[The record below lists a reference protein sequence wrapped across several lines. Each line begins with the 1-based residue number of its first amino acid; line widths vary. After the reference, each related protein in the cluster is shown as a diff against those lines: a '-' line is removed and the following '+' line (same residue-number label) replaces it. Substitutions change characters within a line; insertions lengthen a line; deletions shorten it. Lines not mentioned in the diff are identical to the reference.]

1 MIFPVRAGAARR
13 AAAPP
18 RSGRPGRARA
28 RRPAQPQHG
37 MVRGP
42 QRGAEKGGEAGA
54 KRPLRR
60 LPARCA
66 CCACVRAGC
75 IFMPRQS

>member
-1 MIFPVRAGAARR
+1 MQAPAVRGAQSRR
-13 AAAPP
+13 PAPQ
-18 RSGRPGRARA
+18 REARPGA
-28 RRPAQPQHG
+28 RPAQPRHG
-37 MVRGP
+37 MVRGLR
-42 QRGAEKGGEAGA
+42 RGAEKGGAAGA
-54 KRPLRR
+54 KQPLQR